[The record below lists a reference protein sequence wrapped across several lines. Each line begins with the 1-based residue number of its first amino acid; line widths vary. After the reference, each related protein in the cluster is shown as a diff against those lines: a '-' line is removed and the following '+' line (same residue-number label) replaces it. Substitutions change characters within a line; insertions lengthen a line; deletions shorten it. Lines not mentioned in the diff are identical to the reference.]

1 MKHYR
6 DEWIE
11 EWCQANGWSEP
22 FAERNDH
29 YWAFP
34 PNGVMPEPISGK
46 SLKVIKAQKGLT
58 LQEKIWLGCAGMF
71 SLLAVAFSWLFKCPM
86 PIVLAFGFSAV
97 TAVQLEVEL

>member
-11 EWCQANGWSEP
+11 EWCQENGWSEP

-34 PNGVMPEPISGK
+34 PNGVIPEPISN
-46 SLKVIKAQKGLT
+46 LTLQVIKAQKGMT
-58 LQEKIWLGCAGMF
+58 LHEKIWLGCAGIF
-71 SLLAVAFSWLFKCPM
+71 SLLAVAFTYLFKTPM
-86 PIVLAFGFSAV
+86 PIVFAFGFSAI
-97 TAVQLEVEL
+97 TAVQLEIEL